1 MNEQLMD
8 IYTQLK
14 QHDSN
19 LSQRRFSTEY
29 LERSEAYL
37 FSNNYYGRTVS
48 KNAVI
53 ALYNNLK
60 SIADTWA
67 TLYAETR
74 RERYR
79 ANCALYE
86 GLAAQAQQLVF
97 AP

>member
-14 QHDSN
+14 QHDSK

-37 FSNNYYGRTVS
+37 FSNNYYGREVS

-79 ANCALYE
+79 RNHALYE